1 MTAEPQICT
10 LCLGDS
16 PSTVRMTRVPNGAQC
31 RVCTLPFTLYHFK
44 PSARSDTLVK
54 TVLCPGC
61 ASQRDVCQCCM
72 RDMQWHVSIAE
83 RDQIV
88 ALVQGDEVDTTTPAA
103 RNSMMKRFLARKG
116 GKLGGAKV
124 TGDAAALAEL
134 VERMRGSIS
143 RIEGELQEESEE
155 SKGPGDRLASVDI
168 SKILARLPLSQ
179 PLTADTHTR
188 SFLLYNIPPALPE
201 WRVGDAVARVAGA
214 ADWRDSGTDSLVVNH
229 RAGAGGVRFASDA
242 LADAFVAGLLQG
254 DVNAHGHG
262 TLRVDQFRVRV
273 APWRGGFS
281 AGSFG
286 GSRDAQAK
294 LCVSLRRFVA
304 MGGAKGAKGSSGV
317 DTKAAGRVGKRN
329 KGRGAKGSKGSKGRR
344 ATSLEL

>member
-16 PSTVRMTRVPNGAQC
+16 PSTVRMTRVPHGAQC

-44 PSARSDTLVK
+44 PSARAHTLVK

-134 VERMRGSIS
+134 VQRMRGSIA
-143 RIEGELQEESEE
+143 RIEGELQEESE
-155 SKGPGDRLASVDI
+155 SKSKSNSDKLASVDI
-168 SKILARLPLSQ
+168 SMVLARLPLSET
-179 PLTADTHTR
+179 LTADTHTR

-254 DVNAHGHG
+254 ELRNGHG
-262 TLRVDQFRVRV
+262 TLRIDQFRVHV

-294 LCVSLRRFVA
+294 LCLSLRRFAA

-329 KGRGAKGSKGSKGRR
+329 KGRGSKGSKGRR

>member
-16 PSTVRMTRVPNGAQC
+16 PSTVRMTRVPLGAQC

-44 PSARSDTLVK
+44 PSARSHTLVK

-72 RDMQWHVSIAE
+72 RDMQWHVSIEE

-88 ALVQGDEVDTTTPAA
+88 ALVQGDDTDTTTPAA

-134 VERMRGSIS
+134 VERMRGSIA

-155 SKGPGDRLASVDI
+155 SKGPGDSDRLASVDI

-188 SFLLYNIPPALPE
+188 SFLLYNIPQTLPE

-214 ADWRDSGTDSLVVNH
+214 ADWRDGGTDSLVVNH

-242 LADAFVAGLLQG
+242 LADAFVAGLLRAG
-254 DVNAHGHG
+254 EVSAHGHG
-262 TLRVDQFRVRV
+262 VLRVDQFRVHV

-304 MGGAKGAKGSSGV
+304 MGGAKGSSGV

-329 KGRGAKGSKGSKGRR
+329 KGRGAKGSKGRR